1 MSTINLINNNN
12 LPTNEALA
20 TYFAKASMEML
31 KKVRFDFGCG
41 ISHKKM
47 REMLR
52 LERYVCNSICY
63 INGEDVQMIREEVIK
78 EVILKI
84 NGLPR

>member
-1 MSTINLINNNN
+1 LSTQNLITNNN

-20 TYFAKASMEML
+20 MAFVNVSMDAL

-41 ISHKKM
+41 VSHKKM

-63 INGEDVQMIREEVIK
+63 INGEDIQMIREEVIK
-78 EVILKI
+78 SIILKL
-84 NGLPR
+84 NVL